1 MVGKSAIFVLSRVMV
16 WGSGPHLPIQG
27 YIEFPPPPGIYLTSR
42 PSVTC
47 EPEWKFAFK
56 LQGVLAINRM
66 ATQPFNQRR
75 HNKAAFFFR
84 LNFYVYA
91 DVENRESARARARDK
106 KQRSGSSLAGTTRK
120 FYSAAEKTIMVAD
133 TKVKMSSGEHEHKQQ
148 HLSCAYTKFPP

>member
-1 MVGKSAIFVLSRVMV
+1 MIVLHRVWFRVKCLKQGIKNRDSVLNMVGKSSIFVLSRVMV
-16 WGSGPHLPIQG
+16 YEGPGHTSPSKDISSS
-27 YIEFPPPPGIYLTSR
+27 PPPGIYLTSR

-56 LQGVLAINRM
+56 LQRVLAINRM

-91 DVENRESARARARDK
+91 DVENRERARARARARDK
-106 KQRSGSSLAGTTRK
+106 KQRSGSSLEEQQENFIAPLRK
-120 FYSAAEKTIMVAD
+120 R
-133 TKVKMSSGEHEHKQQ
+133 
-148 HLSCAYTKFPP
+148 